1 MLNGSCREF
10 SNFCDRLAVQL
21 CNEVWLNVCFE
32 KLSNT
37 GLSNGVI
44 RNLLLVCVIEFGCSK
59 RVFLLGS
66 YSVPFCLRTEMKNL
80 DKRRSSS
87 LAGMFSIALDSFSD
101 SQNFFHAFKSLL
113 VLYWVF
119 FYFCSCKNFSISTSS
134 LLVASSAG
142 LKFANVWSFSLPA
155 SSWRSTDSS
164 S

>member
-59 RVFLLGS
+59 RVFVLGS

-87 LAGMFSIALDSFSD
+87 LAGMFPIALDSFSD
-101 SQNFFHAFKSLL
+101 PQNFFHAFKSLL
-113 VLYWVF
+113 SLVLSVF

-142 LKFANVWSFSLPA
+142 LKFANV
-155 SSWRSTDSS
+155 
-164 S
+164 